1 MERRARYE
9 TDGCATL
16 PNPLPRGAR
25 AAWIE
30 GAAENTAAFQS
41 AGYDY
46 SRTHAS
52 FLWKLDGAET
62 FLNGCEEREVRGGA
76 MRMRSWTGK
85 NCVAEDPNNAFGCYW
100 RYDAQAFEG
109 CGCVVAAAA
118 TCLCDRV
125 ADVTVS
131 EYKIDTVSLDELT
144 SLSTGDVLNTWRVLA
159 VVGGMFFGSLLLASA
174 LHLRATLGKR
184 RLLRRLV
191 DPAKNRDL
199 GFAVV
204 QRVWTWHIDVQEMQ
218 FMFNATHR
226 ANDEDAVAAALLAS
240 HDAKGDYDAAAASKL
255 ETRRRMLE
263 LEREGVEGD
272 AAAADVARAV
282 ERRVEEY
289 KRGARTIAGLPS
301 CDKARLT
308 IRGCPYDRVGADTIA
323 VPRGLFPRARVFFSL
338 SPGCPGGF
346 QSRRT
351 HLDAF
356 QLRF

>member
-1 MERRARYE
+1 M
-9 TDGCATL
+9 
-16 PNPLPRGAR
+16 
-25 AAWIE
+25 
-30 GAAENTAAFQS
+30 
-41 AGYDY
+41 
-46 SRTHAS
+46 
-52 FLWKLDGAET
+52 
-62 FLNGCEEREVRGGA
+62 
-76 MRMRSWTGK
+76 
-85 NCVAEDPNNAFGCYW
+85 NCFG
-100 RYDAQAFEG
+100 
-109 CGCVVAAAA
+109 
-118 TCLCDRV
+118 
-125 ADVTVS
+125 
-131 EYKIDTVSLDELT
+131 
-144 SLSTGDVLNTWRVLA
+144 
-159 VVGGMFFGSLLLASA
+159 MA
-174 LHLRATLGKR
+174 LI
-184 RLLRRLV
+184 RRLV

-308 IRGCPYDRVGADTIA
+308 IRGCPYDRVGAARAVPRGLYLPAFVSLRPGSLAAFNPRPRCLSTPPTRFQLHRRGFNSA

-338 SPGCPGGF
+338 SPGSPGGF